1 MKVAAFKFLFLFF
14 ILASVVLVVISVHQ
28 KEWGTATASLSLI
41 IAIISAW
48 IAFETFRTME
58 DQKQPLLTITPDFNN
73 RYNIFQLR
81 LRNHGQYSSYN
92 VKIDWN
98 NYPTNPK
105 GEKVTFNSWKSS
117 DYEAYVLNGKE
128 ETSVF
133 IDSTLSFF
141 ERYKDKDLYFSG
153 FISYSLSKES
163 KTRKTESFEFSLDH
177 YLKSLSYEKE
187 EVKTYF
193 ELQRIPIKLEEI
205 KKEISML
212 RKEYL
217 KRDSKDIS

>member
-14 ILASVVLVVISVHQ
+14 ILASVVLVVISVLQ

-163 KTRKTESFEFSLDH
+163 KTRKSESFEFSLDH